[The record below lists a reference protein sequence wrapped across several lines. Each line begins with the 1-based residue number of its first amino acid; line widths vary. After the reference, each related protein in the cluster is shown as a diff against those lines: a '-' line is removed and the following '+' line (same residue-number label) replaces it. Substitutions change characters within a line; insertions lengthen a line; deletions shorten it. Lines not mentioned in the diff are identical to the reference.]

1 MRSCLLLVL
10 LAALTPLLLAPVA
23 GAEIWQ
29 WTDAEGVIRYT
40 PDPDRVPA
48 SSRATLVKLA
58 PAPGAPG
65 ESEPEYLAPA
75 AELGVDPFNAPERA
89 RSVDVTEVPEP
100 AWEVDAGPPDP
111 AAAAGA
117 AATEAAP
124 DPESEEADGSLDDGT
139 NTPGE
144 ADDTAQA
151 SGAAAAAV
159 ASTPPVSSPAPAETP
174 DSPTPPVA
182 GGTSASDASPDATE
196 TGATAMSAREAT
208 ATSTETGATAVS
220 AREATAAS
228 TGNSATAS
236 KPDEATTPTAGDS
249 AAAET
254 TTIATA
260 GSGAA
265 DPWSEV
271 AAAGATALPPSA
283 VPAPAPLTAEQRS
296 RRDELEELIARDEE
310 ALKRLLSDASLDETG
325 FEQSPELREIAQ
337 RMPAL
342 QAELRKLEEGGAPE
356 APGTP

>member
-1 MRSCLLLVL
+1 
-10 LAALTPLLLAPVA
+10 
-23 GAEIWQ
+23 
-29 WTDAEGVIRYT
+29 
-40 PDPDRVPA
+40 
-48 SSRATLVKLA
+48 
-58 PAPGAPG
+58 
-65 ESEPEYLAPA
+65 
-75 AELGVDPFNAPERA
+75 
-89 RSVDVTEVPEP
+89 
-100 AWEVDAGPPDP
+100 
-111 AAAAGA
+111 
-117 AATEAAP
+117 
-124 DPESEEADGSLDDGT
+124 
-139 NTPGE
+139 
-144 ADDTAQA
+144 
-151 SGAAAAAV
+151 
-159 ASTPPVSSPAPAETP
+159 
-174 DSPTPPVA
+174 
-182 GGTSASDASPDATE
+182 
-196 TGATAMSAREAT
+196 MSAREAT